1 MHELAVSAT
10 TEIGLP
16 RAHVFQGLQML
27 LQNAL
32 EKLAARDKFK
42 ESGVAT
48 FKLRCSK
55 NLKCRQK
62 SCDIKIQS
70 TGQELVSLVS
80 PLVNQSQEKLKLIVS
95 GRVLDQ
101 TLSLAEQ
108 GIKNN
113 STVMIMLIQDQ
124 G

>member
-1 MHELAVSAT
+1 MLQENLHELAVT
-10 TEIGLP
+10 VTGKVNLP

-62 SCDIKIQS
+62 SCDISIQS
-70 TGQELVSLVS
+70 SGQDLVKSTQL
-80 PLVNQSQEKLKLIVS
+80 P
-95 GRVLDQ
+95 G
-101 TLSLAEQ
+101 
-108 GIKNN
+108 NN
-113 STVMIMLIQDQ
+113 S
-124 G
+124 